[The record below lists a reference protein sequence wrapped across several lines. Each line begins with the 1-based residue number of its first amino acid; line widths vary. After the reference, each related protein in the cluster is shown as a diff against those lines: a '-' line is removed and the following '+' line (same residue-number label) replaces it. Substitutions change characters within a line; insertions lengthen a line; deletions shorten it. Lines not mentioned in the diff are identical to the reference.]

1 MDNRFLLTRK
11 RIKNIILT
19 VDIEGQLKVSAP
31 IHVKEQRI
39 IDFVNSKSQWIEK
52 QRAKME
58 LKYLANKNLEN
69 GNEIMILGEKY
80 IKLVELT
87 KTTSKVEIREK
98 EAVIY
103 LKIGKDELNED
114 KILAVYQKK
123 LLHSILSER
132 VIIWENITG
141 LKSSSWQIRD
151 MKTRWGSCNFR
162 TRKIWFNLQLAT
174 KKIQCIDYIIV
185 HELGHILYPNH
196 GADFKAF
203 QTKYYPNWKEI
214 KKLLNQ

>member
-132 VIIWENITG
+132 VIIWENVTE
-141 LKSSSWQIRD
+141 LKCSSWQIRD

-203 QTKYYPNWKEI
+203 QTKYYPNWKVI

>member
-1 MDNRFLLTRK
+1 MDNGFLLTRK

-69 GNEIMILGEKY
+69 GNEIMILGETY

-98 EAVIY
+98 EAVIH

-114 KILAVYQKK
+114 KIIAVYQKK
-123 LLHSILSER
+123 LLHSILIER
-132 VIIWENITG
+132 VAIWENITE
-141 LKSSSWQIRD
+141 LKCSSWQIRD

-174 KKIQCIDYIIV
+174 KKSQCIDYIIV

-203 QTKYYPNWKEI
+203 QTKYYPNWKVI